1 MLTYYGIIQ
10 ERGDIVNTEKNGV
23 GGINI
28 EKFPSLLR
36 DKLKDGQ
43 IQFPENTQFEYMPIL
58 GYRMIMREDCNDI
71 RVTRE
76 DFRSHAELGILVR
89 GVRPEDI
96 PEYYGASVYKDK
108 KNWRIYLNFRNPEK
122 FWQEGMLFKRVDRN
136 QQMKK
141 PNMFVGGC
149 MKTWM

>member
-1 MLTYYGIIQ
+1 M
-10 ERGDIVNTEKNGV
+10 NTEKNGV

-28 EKFPSLLR
+28 EKFPPLLR

-108 KNWRIYLNFRNPEK
+108 KKLANIFKLPKPGKILARGHVVQAGGPQSTNEK
-122 FWQEGMLFKRVDRN
+122 TKHVCWWVYEDVDVSDFKVEG
-136 QQMKK
+136 
-141 PNMFVGGC
+141 
-149 MKTWM
+149 